1 MMLRLT
7 ILNRIGHSRHESRR
21 GFTLVELLVVIA
33 IIGILVGLLLPAV
46 QAAREAARR
55 CQCTNTL
62 AQIGL
67 ATHNFEFAAEHLP
80 SGVINENGPIRD
92 EPIGQ
97 HVSWVVQILPFMEQQ
112 RLFEAIDQKA
122 GVYATV
128 NLKAR
133 QARLPS
139 LVCPS
144 YPLVIGDGD
153 VGTSTYAANHHPIEA
168 PIDSDNKGVFYLNS
182 RTRFSEIL
190 DGSSNTIFFGEKV
203 SAKPDLGWASG
214 TRATLR
220 NGGSF
225 ESRPQIDRSQTPMAE
240 VGTLKVGGFSSFHG
254 SGANFVLGDGAVRFL
269 PFNIEPKLFQNL
281 MHRDDGS
288 FSHGFDSW

>member
-1 MMLRLT
+1 MMRRLVFQ
-7 ILNRIGHSRHESRR
+7 NCFGRSRATSRG

-55 CQCTNTL
+55 CSCANNM
-62 AQIGL
+62 AQLGL

-80 SGVINENGPIRD
+80 SGVINEGGPIRD

-97 HVSWVVQILPFMEQQ
+97 HVSWIVQILPFMEQT
-112 RLFEAIDQKA
+112 RLYEAIDQKA
-122 GVYATV
+122 GVYAPV
-128 NLKAR
+128 NLKPR
-133 QARLPS
+133 QARIATLI
-139 LVCPS
+139 CPS
-144 YPLVIGDGD
+144 YPYTYGEGE
-153 VGTSTYAANHHPIEA
+153 VGISTYAANHHPVEA
-168 PIDSDNKGVFYLNS
+168 PIDSDNQGVFYLNS

-203 SAKPDLGWASG
+203 SAKSDLGWASG

-220 NGGSF
+220 NGGTF
-225 ESRPQIDRSQTPMAE
+225 DSRPRLDRSSTPSTE
-240 VGTLKVGGFSSFHG
+240 VGTLTVGGFSSFHG

-269 PFNIEPKLFQNL
+269 PFSVDPEVYKNL
-281 MHRDDGS
+281 MNRDDGT
-288 FSHGFDSW
+288 FVDTYDMW

>member
-1 MMLRLT
+1 MYRLPF
-7 ILNRIGHSRHESRR
+7 SRRLGFSRQGSRR

-55 CQCTNTL
+55 CSCANNM

-80 SGVINENGPIRD
+80 SGVINEGGPIRD

-97 HVSWVVQILPFMEQQ
+97 HVSWVVQILPFLEQQ

-122 GVYATV
+122 GVYAPA
-128 NLKAR
+128 NLDAR
-133 QARLPS
+133 RARLATF
-139 LVCPS
+139 LCPS
-144 YPLVIGDGD
+144 YPDATGERE
-153 VGTSTYAANHHPIEA
+153 VGISTYAANHHHIEA

-190 DGSSNTIFFGEKV
+190 DGSSNTIFFGEKIAA
-203 SAKPDLGWASG
+203 SSDLGWASG

-225 ESRPQIDRSQTPMAE
+225 NSRPRIDRSLPSNTE
-240 VGTLKVGGFSSFHG
+240 VGTLTVGGFSSFHG

-269 PFNIEPKLFQNL
+269 PFSIDPEIYRNL
-281 MHRDDGS
+281 MHRDDGT
-288 FSHGFDSW
+288 FLDTANFW

>member
-1 MMLRLT
+1 MYRFAFSNRLRCT
-7 ILNRIGHSRHESRR
+7 RQESRR

-55 CQCTNTL
+55 CSCANNM
-62 AQIGL
+62 AQLGL

-80 SGVINENGPIRD
+80 SGVINEGGPIRD

-97 HVSWVVQILPFMEQQ
+97 HVSWIVQILPFMEQQ

-122 GVYATV
+122 GVYAPS
-128 NLKAR
+128 NLNAR
-133 QARLPS
+133 QARIATLQ
-139 LVCPS
+139 CPS
-144 YPLVIGDGD
+144 YPLETREGD
-153 VGTSTYAANHHPIEA
+153 VGISTYAANHHHVEA
-168 PIDSDNKGVFYLNS
+168 PIDTDNMGVFYLNS

-190 DGSSNTIFFGEKV
+190 DGSSNTIFFGEKI
-203 SAKPDLGWASG
+203 SARSDLGWASG

-225 ESRPQIDRSQTPMAE
+225 DSRPRIDRSSAPSTE
-240 VGTLKVGGFSSFHG
+240 VGTLTVGGFSSFHVG
-254 SGANFVLGDGAVRFL
+254 GANFVFGDGSVRFL
-269 PFNIEPKLFQNL
+269 PFSIEPEVYRNL
-281 MHRDDGS
+281 THRDDGS
-288 FSHGFDSW
+288 FSRGIDLW